1 MKVIYRRLPSKKI
14 RCAAT
19 IGVFDGIHLGHQFIL
34 KKVIKEA
41 RKQNFSSLIIT
52 FDILPQQFLLKK
64 QLFSIHELKKIPC
77 GYIADFDQKTAL
89 VKSLSLDYC
98 WFLKTSQFL
107 LKLSPKDFIKYVC
120 RAFAIKKLIVG
131 QDFRFGYRAKGEV
144 NLLKKLQ
151 GEFGFDLSV
160 VQKKTKQKRP
170 ISSSYIRELIQR
182 SEFKMVKKFLG
193 RNFSINGR
201 VEKGRGIGSKLGF
214 PTANISLSGYVIP
227 SPGVYVGYVVIKRKV
242 YLAAVNIGL
251 RLTAS
256 KDVEEK
262 LIEAHI
268 INFNKNVLGQ
278 KIKLVFLEKIR
289 DEQKFSSYDKLSLA
303 IAKDVRLITSKY
315 STRLPKYPQPIVL

>member
-1 MKVIYRRLPSKKI
+1 MKVIYRRLPSKRI

-41 RKQNFSSLIIT
+41 GKQNFSSLIIT

-64 QLFSIHELKKIPC
+64 QLFSVHKLKKIPC
-77 GYIADFDQKTAL
+77 GYIADFEQKTTL
-89 VKSLSLDYC
+89 IKSLSLDYC
-98 WFLKTSQFL
+98 WFLKTSRFL
-107 LKLSPKDFIKYVC
+107 LELSPKDFVKYVC
-120 RAFAIKKLIVG
+120 RAFVIKKLIVG
-131 QDFRFGYRAKGEV
+131 QDFRFGYRARGDV

-170 ISSSYIRELIQR
+170 ISSSYIRGLIQR

-193 RNFSINGR
+193 RNFSINGH
-201 VEKGRGIGSKLGF
+201 VKKGRGIGSKLGF
-214 PTANISLSGYVIP
+214 PTANISRADYVIP
-227 SPGVYVGYVVIKRKV
+227 PQGVYVGYVIIKRKV
-242 YLAAVNIGL
+242 YLSAVNIGL
-251 RLTAS
+251 RLPTS
-256 KDVEEK
+256 KDAEEK

-268 INFNKNVLGQ
+268 INFNKNILGQ

-289 DEQKFSSYDKLSLA
+289 DEQKFSSCDKLRLA
-303 IAKDVRLITSKY
+303 IAKDVRLVTSKY
-315 STRLPKYPQPIVL
+315 STRLPKYPQPVVL